1 MENKYCYMV
10 FDRLSDRVV
19 CFCDS
24 LNSAIDECKKV
35 VGRCAVVLPVPSS
48 AAEWY
53 ETSAE

>member
-19 CFCDS
+19 CVCDNFS
-24 LNSAIDECKKV
+24 SAIDECKKV

-53 ETSAE
+53 EASAE